1 MRLRFPAQPTDAV
14 VDAVAAGGLLVLGL
28 LEAALRPPPLSRV
41 GLAGLAV
48 LWSVPL
54 AWRRRF
60 PIPVLAIVVVVGPM
74 ILTATKQ
81 GGVISYV
88 LAMILASFTVGR
100 HLDPP
105 ATWWGPALSVGF
117 NWAGTALI
125 GGILSDYFFFALLY
139 GGPWAVGFVLRQRE
153 RRITELAGETT
164 QLRER
169 QAEQEQRAI
178 ANERARIA
186 RELHDII
193 SHSISVITIQTQAIR
208 RRLGPDHAAEADDLQ
223 AVEATARQAMAEMR
237 RLLGVLRADHD
248 PIALT
253 PQPGLDQLPR
263 LIADTQAA
271 GVAVQLR
278 IEGDPV
284 PLPPG
289 VDLTAYRIL
298 QEALTN
304 VRKHA
309 PGAQAAVLVRYT
321 GTSLQLRVDND
332 GPASPDTDTN
342 GVGQGLVGMRERVAL
357 YGGMLEVGH
366 RPDGFTVAA
375 SLPLTGSALP

>member
-1 MRLRFPAQPTDAV
+1 MRLHIPAQPTDAV
-14 VDAVAAGGLLVLGL
+14 VDAAAAGGLLVLGL
-28 LEAALRPPPLSRV
+28 LEAALRPAPLSRL

-74 ILTATKQ
+74 IIRATPQ
-81 GGVISYV
+81 GGVISFV
-88 LAMILASFTVGR
+88 LAAMLASFTVGR

-105 ATWWGPALSVGF
+105 ATWWGPALCVGAY
-117 NWAGTALI
+117 WAIFPFMAGV
-125 GGILSDYFFFALLY
+125 LSDYVFVALLY
-139 GGPWAVGFVLRQRE
+139 GGAWAVGFVLRQRE
-153 RRITELAGETT
+153 RRIAELAGETT

-169 QAEQEQRAI
+169 QAEQERRAV
-178 ANERARIA
+178 AEERARIA

-208 RRLGPDHAAEADDLQ
+208 RRLGPTHAEADDLQ

-237 RLLGVLRADHD
+237 RLLGVLRADDD
-248 PIALT
+248 PVALT

-263 LIADTQAA
+263 LIADTKAA
-271 GVAVQLR
+271 GVAVQLHVQ
-278 IEGDPV
+278 GNPT

-289 VDLTAYRIL
+289 VDLTAFRIL

-309 PGAQAAVLVRYT
+309 PGAQTAVLVRYT
-321 GTSLQLRVDND
+321 GTSLHLRVDND
-332 GPASPDTDTN
+332 GAASPDTNTN

-357 YGGMLEVGH
+357 YGGTLEVGH
-366 RPDGFTVAA
+366 RPGGFTVAA
-375 SLPLTGSALP
+375 SLPLTRTTLT

>member
-1 MRLRFPAQPTDAV
+1 MRLRIPAQPTDAV
-14 VDAVAAGGLLVLGL
+14 LDAAAAGGLLVLGL
-28 LEAALRPPPLSRV
+28 LEAALRPAPLSRL

-60 PIPVLAIVVVVGPM
+60 PIPVLAIVVAIGPM

-117 NWAGTALI
+117 NWAGTALM
-125 GGILSDYFFFALLY
+125 GGILADYFFFALLY
-139 GGPWAVGFVLRQRE
+139 GSPWAVGFVLRQRE

-169 QAEQEQRAI
+169 QAEQERRAI

-193 SHSISVITIQTQAIR
+193 SHSISVITIQTRAIR
-208 RRLGPDHAAEADDLQ
+208 RRLGPAHAEADDLQ

-237 RLLGVLRADHD
+237 RLLGVLRAGDD
-248 PIALT
+248 PVALT

-263 LIADTQAA
+263 LVADTKAA
-271 GVAVQLR
+271 GVAVHLHV
-278 IEGDPV
+278 EGDPV
-284 PLPPG
+284 PLPPR
-289 VDLTAYRIL
+289 VDLTAFRIL

-309 PGAQAAVLVRYT
+309 PGARAAVLVYYT

-332 GPASPDTDTN
+332 GAAPPDTNAN
-342 GVGQGLVGMRERVAL
+342 GVGQGLVGMRERVGL
-357 YGGMLEVGH
+357 YGGTLEVGH
-366 RPDGFTVAA
+366 RTGGFTVAA
-375 SLPLTGSALP
+375 SLPLTGTTHT